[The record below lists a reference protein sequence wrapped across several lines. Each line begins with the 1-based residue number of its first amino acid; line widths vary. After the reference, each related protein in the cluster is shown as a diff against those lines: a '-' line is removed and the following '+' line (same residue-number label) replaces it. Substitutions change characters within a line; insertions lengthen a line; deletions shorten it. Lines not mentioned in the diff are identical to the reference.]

1 MDDRYNAYIAKDL
14 IVEPYSKG
22 ELSNQTFSVKDVFS
36 IKGYLNAA
44 GNPDWFKSHQASEQT
59 ANVIV
64 KLLNQG
70 AKLQGTTHTD
80 ELMYSLNGENYHFGT
95 PDNPRAPGHIPG
107 GSSSGSA
114 VAVAGEIVDFA
125 LGTDTGGSVRIPS
138 SYCGIYGIRPTHGTV
153 SLDGVIPLAKSFD
166 TVGWMARDP
175 ETLLKV
181 GKILIEGQNLDQT
194 SFTTIIIAEDA
205 WDLVEEQTK
214 LELMNRFKQFNQMG
228 INVETTKI
236 AKEGLSTWADVF
248 RSLQGLEIW
257 EEHGKWIDSV
267 KPTFGPGIAERFQWA
282 STLKK
287 YDHSYQ
293 LKLKEEI
300 KNRLSLLLGTEGV
313 LLIPTAPAPAPLK
326 GLTNKEL
333 EDQRTKTMKL
343 SCIAGIAGLPQI
355 TLPLAEVDG
364 KPIGLSLIANHNQDL
379 RLLNMVASF
388 ELGEVQKN

>member
-22 ELSNQTFSVKDVFS
+22 ELNNKTFSVKDVFS

-59 ANVIV
+59 ADAIV

-80 ELMYSLNGENYHFGT
+80 ELMYSINGENHHYGT
-95 PDNPRAPGHIPG
+95 PDNPKAPGHIPG

-138 SYCGIYGIRPTHGTV
+138 SYCGIYGIRPTHGAV

-181 GKILIEGQNLDQT
+181 GRILIEGQNLDQT
-194 SFTTIIIAEDA
+194 SFTTMIIAEDA

-214 LELMNRFKQFNQMG
+214 LELMNRFKLFNQMG
-228 INVETTKI
+228 INVKTAKI

-257 EEHGKWIDSV
+257 EEHGEWIDSI
-267 KPTFGPGIAERFQWA
+267 KPTFGPGIAERFRWA

-293 LKLKEEI
+293 LSLKEEI
-300 KNRLSLLLGTEGV
+300 KNRLSLLLGKEGV

-333 EDQRTKTMKL
+333 EDRRTKTMQL

-364 KPIGLSLIANHNQDL
+364 KPVGLSLIANRNQDL